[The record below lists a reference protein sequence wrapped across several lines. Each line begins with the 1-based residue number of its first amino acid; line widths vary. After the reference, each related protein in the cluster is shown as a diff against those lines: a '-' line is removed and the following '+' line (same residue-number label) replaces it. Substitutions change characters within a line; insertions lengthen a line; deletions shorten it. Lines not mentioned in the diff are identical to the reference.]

1 MDLTALIKF
10 AVLIAL
16 RRTFSDWRLQVAAAF
31 GMLLAVALMASGVI
45 YSQALAETAL
55 RNTLLNVPE
64 EDLNITFRTFHNL
77 ERPAVEAT
85 ERYVEERIR
94 RPP

>member
-16 RRTFSDWRLQVAAAF
+16 RRTVSDWRLQAAAAF

-55 RNTLLNVPE
+55 RNTLLKRAGGGPEHHLSYVP
-64 EDLNITFRTFHNL
+64 
-77 ERPAVEAT
+77 
-85 ERYVEERIR
+85 
-94 RPP
+94 